1 MELKAP
7 TTLRTWTS
15 SPGMNVVKLLSNV
28 EFEVREKIQM
38 ENTDLNALWI
48 SD

>member
-7 TTLRTWTS
+7 TTLRRWTS
-15 SPGMNVVKLLSNV
+15 SPRMNVAKQLSNV
-28 EFEVREKIQM
+28 EFEVREKIQTT
-38 ENTDLNALWI
+38 NTDLKALWI